1 MFKGNKGKSNPPPPP
16 PLGAGRPSLVYKRHV
31 VFSSKDLFVSENNK
45 KTVSSPAVD
54 FASRK
59 QG

>member
-1 MFKGNKGKSNPPPPP
+1 MFKGNKGKSTPPPPRE
-16 PLGAGRPSLVYKRHV
+16 ALVSV
-31 VFSSKDLFVSENNK
+31 QTPCSFSSKDLFVSENNK